1 MGNGSEATV
10 TQVLWKEVVGSQL
23 EELLFGLLEEMGAKN
38 LIWRAGSESGVTASD
53 SGRDLEA
60 VFDRPSPDG
69 ELDRQ
74 CWWIECKGR
83 SGTVERGA
91 VQQAVLDACAST
103 DVDVLVIATNS
114 RFSNPTRDWLEERL
128 RVQPRP
134 LIKLW
139 DRDNLDR
146 LVRRYPTVA
155 ARILPAMLSDEERL
169 RLLINRFEELGE
181 EPTQTDLDFFW
192 GRREWLMRQESQ
204 VAVAAVLTFL
214 YAEGVSIPRRRL
226 WWQLLQKGD
235 FPEALVQCLVN
246 LPANLSRSD
255 LPRPLDTIRGTAA
268 AARALV
274 ACLNLFPRE
283 EVVELVVN
291 PWRFIVEGEGIAE
304 DEGRLKLWQDGAL
317 RPVLAF
323 AQSDLLDACAS
334 DCARVTADSPHEP
347 ESINCST
354 FWGMIAGDSVGV
366 QDEVLVVENL
376 SGRCTVGLDVTSGC
390 PLIVSNDLPVGDVV
404 RGIQKILD
412 FRRRNPDGCS
422 VRHDFSM
429 TAGARLTLLSDWGM
443 SWRMSRTA

>member
-1 MGNGSEATV
+1 MDSGSDATV
-10 TQVLWKEVVGSQL
+10 TQVLWKEVAGSQL
-23 EELLFGLLEEMGAKN
+23 EELLFGLLEAMGAKN
-38 LIWRAGSESGVTASD
+38 LVWRAGSESGVTASD

-74 CWWIECKGR
+74 RWWIECKGR

-91 VQQAVLDACAST
+91 VQQAVLDACART
-103 DVDVLVIATNS
+103 DVDVLVVATNS
-114 RFSNPTRDWLEERL
+114 RFSNPTRDWLEDRL
-128 RVQPRP
+128 RVQPHP

-146 LVRRYPTVA
+146 LVRRHPTVA

-169 RLLINRFEELGE
+169 RLLISRFEELGE

-192 GRREWLMRQESQ
+192 ERREWIMRQEAQ
-204 VAVAAVLTFL
+204 VAVAAVLMFL
-214 YAEGVSIPRRRL
+214 YAEGVPIPRRRL

-235 FPEALVQCLVN
+235 LPEAIVECLVN
-246 LPANLSRSD
+246 LPAKVSRSD
-255 LPRPLDTIRGTAA
+255 IPRPLENIRGTAA
-268 AARALV
+268 SARVLI
-274 ACLNLFPRE
+274 ACLNLFPQE
-283 EVVELVVN
+283 EVAGLVVN
-291 PWRFIVEGEGIAE
+291 PWRFIVEGEKIAE
-304 DEGRLKLWQDGAL
+304 DEDSLKVWQDGAL

-347 ESINCST
+347 ESINCSN
-354 FWGMIAGDSVGV
+354 FWGMIAADSAGV
-366 QDEVLVVENL
+366 EDEVLVIEDL

-390 PLIVSNDLPVGDVV
+390 PLIASNDLLVGDIV
-404 RGIQKILD
+404 RGIQEILD

-429 TAGARLTLLSDWGM
+429 SEGARFTVLSDWGM
-443 SWRMSRTA
+443 SWRTSQTA